1 MEIKFCKSCGVQ
13 VLDTYHFCPNCG
25 KKVNEVISVT
35 IMSQLIIYGVSLIL
49 PPLGLWPAFKYLKSG
64 NEKAKLIGIV
74 AVILT
79 IISTIVTLWIS
90 VGIFNSILGGL
101 GGGGSQI
108 NSLQNL
114 GY

>member
-1 MEIKFCKSCGVQ
+1 MDIKFCKSCGVQ

-35 IMSQLIIYGVSLIL
+35 ILTQLWIYGLSIFL
-49 PPLGLWPAFKYLKSG
+49 PPLGLWPAFKYLKSSDD
-64 NEKAKLIGIV
+64 KAKMIGII

-79 IISTIVTLWIS
+79 VIASIVTIIISIHL
-90 VGIFNSILGGL
+90 FNSIIGGL
-101 GGGGSQI
+101 GGGSSQI